1 MTPKVSIIC
10 ITYNQEKYV
19 RQALDGFVMQKTN
32 FPFEVII
39 HDDAST
45 DKTAD
50 IIREYQAKYPEII
63 KPIYQT
69 VNQFSQ
75 GKDPIIHFMLDKIQG
90 QYVAINEGD
99 DYWTDENKLQKQV
112 DFLDA
117 HPDFSVCFHPVRVVW
132 EDGSAPDSIFPTPSF
147 RFHKDVLDINDLLKH
162 NFIQTNSVMYRWC
175 LTKEQY
181 PSKRFLPCDYFWH
194 LIHAKQGKI
203 GFLPDVMAVYR
214 RNQSGIWWGAMQS
227 DAWFEKYAA
236 AHLRFCKILQER
248 FGADETEQLQTIG
261 AKTVQHFVRLKKWD
275 KLQELA
281 DEFADDWNNFCQN
294 TQNQE
299 VALKNKKIKRL
310 RRKNKVLQLCL
321 IFALIIIII
330 ITMIFLKG

>member
-63 KPIYQT
+63 KPIFQT

-99 DYWTDENKLQKQV
+99 DYWTDENKLQKQA

-132 EDGSAPDSIFPTPSF
+132 EDSSAPDSIFPTPEY
-147 RFHKDVLDINDLLKH
+147 RFDKDVLDINDLLKR

-181 PSKRFLPCDYFWH
+181 PPKRILPADYFWH
-194 LIHAKQGKI
+194 LVHAKKGKI

-214 RNQSGIWWGAMQS
+214 RNHGGIWTGALQS
-227 DAWFEKYAA
+227 DAWFEKFALP
-236 AHLRFCKILQER
+236 HLRFCKVLQER
-248 FGADETEQLQTIG
+248 FGADEAEHLQTIG
-261 AKTVQHFVRLKKWD
+261 AKTVQNFVRLKKWD
-275 KLQELA
+275 RLQELA
-281 DEFADDWNNFCQN
+281 AEFADDWDNFCQDSSIK
-294 TQNQE
+294 E
-299 VALKNKKIKRL
+299 AAVENKKIKRL
-310 RRKNKVLQLCL
+310 RKKNKILKLCL
-321 IFALIIIII
+321 IFALMII
-330 ITMIFLKG
+330 ITMIFWKG